1 MHGWF
6 CEGAHNLVAEEKILP
21 EQLIAR
27 FQRTVYLIG
36 IALSILTLTIGMLGW
51 KKLWWGTLIGMG
63 LGLGS
68 FHILI
73 ITMVHLQPG
82 SNKVLMAKGLG
93 LSMFKIAGL
102 FLIIWALYGLGLDL
116 LQVLGG
122 LLSSQLGVVGAAAF
136 AMNSPRKDSADTT
149 NA

>member
-1 MHGWF
+1 MADEH
-6 CEGAHNLVAEEKILP
+6 LP
-21 EQLIAR
+21 SQQLIAG
-27 FQRTVYLIG
+27 FQRSVYLIG
-36 IALSILTLTIGMLGW
+36 IGLCILLLTIGILGW
-51 KKLWWGTLIGMG
+51 KKLWWGILIGMG

-73 ITMVHLQPG
+73 VTMANLRPS
-82 SNKVLMAKGLG
+82 SNKVLMAKGLF

-122 LLSSQLGVVGAAAF
+122 LLSSQLAVVGAAAF
-136 AMNSPRKDSADTT
+136 AMGSRYASAGGSQ